1 MTENEFDKLW
11 QQAEIEGYGKRLAAE
26 YPGWRRKQQRTIGM
40 VTASLAVVALL
51 VLVLVL
57 VLVAQLQQP
66 QDFEKVY
73 CNRVG
78 TTDAQWA
85 SLAAEILME

>member
-11 QQAEIEGYGKRLAAE
+11 QQAEVEGYSQRLAAE
-26 YPGWRRKQQRTIGM
+26 YPGWRRKQQRTIGI
-40 VTASLAVVALL
+40 VTDSLAVV
-51 VLVLVL
+51 VLVVF

>member
-26 YPGWRRKQQRTIGM
+26 YPGWRRKQKRTIGM
-40 VTASLAVVALL
+40 VTASLAVVTL
-51 VLVLVL
+51 LVL

>member
-11 QQAEIEGYGKRLAAE
+11 QQAEVESYSQRLAAE

-40 VTASLAVVALL
+40 VTASLAVVVLL
-51 VLVLVL
+51 GLVLVL

>member
-11 QQAEIEGYGKRLAAE
+11 QQAEVEGYGQRLAAE
-26 YPGWRRKQQRTIGM
+26 YPVWRRKQQRIAGV
-40 VTASLAVVALL
+40 VTASLAVV
-51 VLVLVL
+51 VLAVAVLF
-57 VLVAQLQQP
+57 AQLQQTR
-66 QDFEKVY
+66 DYEKVY

-85 SLAAEILME
+85 SLAAEMLME

>member
-11 QQAEIEGYGKRLAAE
+11 QQAEVEGYSQRLAAE
-26 YPGWRRKQQRTIGM
+26 YPGWQRKQQRTISM
-40 VTASLAVVALL
+40 VAASLAVV
-51 VLVLVL
+51 VLVVL

>member
-1 MTENEFDKLW
+1 MTENEFDNLW
-11 QQAEIEGYGKRLAAE
+11 QQAEVECYSQRLAAE
-26 YPGWRRKQQRTIGM
+26 FPGWRRKRQRTIGM
-40 VTASLAVVALL
+40 VTASLAVV
-51 VLVLVL
+51 VLVVL
-57 VLVAQLQQP
+57 VLVAQHP